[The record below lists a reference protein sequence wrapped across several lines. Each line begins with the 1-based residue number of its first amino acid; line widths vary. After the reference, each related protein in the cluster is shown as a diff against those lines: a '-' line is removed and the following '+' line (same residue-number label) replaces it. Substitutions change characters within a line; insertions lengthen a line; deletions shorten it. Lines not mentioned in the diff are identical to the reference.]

1 MSRVLHTGT
10 HTHIYQLIDQG
21 KKPNALFLSCNSVY
35 SSTIL
40 FVLLLQWWGANIPK
54 ANVTLFRSKV
64 VLFLQQCACEF
75 SSAFFFFFFALSLKD
90 FLIVYFP
97 SLIGLIAITNDF
109 EAKAHRI
116 KINSTF
122 SSSKI
127 SCNNS
132 FVFFSFV
139 HTYLDVFMDVRI
151 SLFASLSVCL
161 SVEIQ

>member
-1 MSRVLHTGT
+1 M
-10 HTHIYQLIDQG
+10 
-21 KKPNALFLSCNSVY
+21 
-35 SSTIL
+35 
-40 FVLLLQWWGANIPK
+40 
-54 ANVTLFRSKV
+54 
-64 VLFLQQCACEF
+64 LFLQQCACEF
-75 SSAFFFFFFALSLKD
+75 SSAFFSFFALSLKD

-132 FVFFSFV
+132 FFSPPSPSCTLTSMCLCMFAFL
-139 HTYLDVFMDVRI
+139 Y
-151 SLFASLSVCL
+151 SLPSLIVCL
-161 SVEIQ
+161 SVCRNSIIIIFVCVRACVCVFFLLINTSIRFPNDKSKLILLNTHLH